1 MKEGKNNII
10 QLGNQLANYLQ
21 LATYLVIAMYCIACI
36 KLWQQKRFLD
46 LVVHNQS
53 SYKVYKPTMF
63 VLDDLLCKSSLSA
76 YVCFFYQNVLGQR
89 STTNFTGNVLYYMHS
104 TYVCSYMLSNNIFRL
119 NINEGDNNH
128 NEFQDSL
135 LDYSDD
141 QLNRNCVQLPLVRL
155 CSYTIRCC
163 NQLIHTYIPQLS
175 ALGNLLN
182 RLASQLAMQF
192 HNPIMHYITSHRML
206 RRLLSNI
213 MHNVLNI

>member
-53 SYKVYKPTMF
+53 SYKVYKPTMS

-76 YVCFFYQNVLGQR
+76 MFFLPKCFWAAIHYKFYCQCSVLHAQ
-89 STTNFTGNVLYYMHS
+89 YIC
-104 TYVCSYMLSNNIFRL
+104 VCSYMLSNNIFRL
-119 NINEGDNNH
+119 NRNEGDNNH

-141 QLNRNCVQLPLVRL
+141 QLNRKCVQLPIVRL
-155 CSYTIRCC
+155 CSITIRCC
-163 NQLIHTYIPQLS
+163 NQLIHTYLYHS
-175 ALGNLLN
+175 
-182 RLASQLAMQF
+182 
-192 HNPIMHYITSHRML
+192 
-206 RRLLSNI
+206 
-213 MHNVLNI
+213 